1 MKKYLFL
8 LVVSLTVSM
17 TIQAGQIESNSSQAE
32 FYPNDWSK
40 IKLKGLNLIRIKV
53 PNGWLI
59 REGLGKF
66 AGLAL
71 NGQERVMIFVPDADY
86 NWESVIEND
95 WQTLKFNGLNLFR
108 LKLPEGWLVR
118 EGYGKIGSV
127 NQTQGLIYIDD
138 KSHEWVVQQK

>member
-1 MKKYLFL
+1 MKKYLFIC
-8 LVVSLTVSM
+8 VISLIVSM
-17 TIQAGQIESNSSQAE
+17 TVQAANTVSNMSGADD
-32 FYPNDWSK
+32 FPNSWSN
-40 IKLKGLNLIRIKV
+40 IKLKGLNLLRLKV

-66 AGLAL
+66 GGLAL
-71 NGQERVMIFVPDADY
+71 NGQERIMVFVPDADY
-86 NWESVIEND
+86 NWQTVVEND
-95 WQTLKFNGLNLFR
+95 WQTLKLKGLNLYR

-138 KSHEWVVQQK
+138 KTHKWVVQPK

>member
-1 MKKYLFL
+1 MT
-8 LVVSLTVSM
+8 VQAANTVSNM
-17 TIQAGQIESNSSQAE
+17 SGADDFPNSWSN
-32 FYPNDWSK
+32 
-40 IKLKGLNLIRIKV
+40 IKLKGLNLLRLKV

-66 AGLAL
+66 GGLAL
-71 NGQERVMIFVPDADY
+71 NGQERIMVFVPDADY
-86 NWESVIEND
+86 NWQTVVEND
-95 WQTLKFNGLNLFR
+95 WQTLKLKGLNLYR

-138 KSHEWVVQQK
+138 KTHKWVVQPK